1 MYLPLIRLRH
11 CQLEAAEH
19 VFRMFQDINVI
30 DGRKQSVP
38 VLEKKFQLIHFET
51 SERCFSSYYSA

>member
-1 MYLPLIRLRH
+1 MYLPLIRLCH

-38 VLEKKFQLIHFET
+38 VLEKKILINPFWNKWKM
-51 SERCFSSYYSA
+51 FFLLL